1 MNILAEMLLAEPTP
15 MAIWA
20 ALMLLTLPAL
30 VVLANPDGVRNPGT
44 ALLEAANFVRRT
56 RRRRAERRAA
66 ESAEAQA
73 AVRYAL
79 EVRVAATQA
88 AEAVERW
95 QAHWRA
101 AADRVDATWAAFR
114 VADARR
120 ARSRQA
126 AAFGTPWTPQDPA
139 EYAAR
144 ERFLHEGVRAAVSRA
159 ELPVSALADALAG
172 RAGWDP
178 RRHPAEQ
185 EVVLERACAEHLERL
200 HRAAVVAERAA
211 WHDTRLAC
219 RGRDS
224 LRREAGIAESR
235 VATWP
240 IFIMAA
246 GDSPLTVGNGAHP
259 LFPIHSGNG

>member
-1 MNILAEMLLAEPTP
+1 MNVLAEMLLTEPAP

-44 ALLEAANFVRRT
+44 ALVEAANFVRRT
-56 RRRRAERRAA
+56 RRRRAGRRAVEA
-66 ESAEAQA
+66 AEAQA

-79 EVRVAATQA
+79 ELRVAVAQA
-88 AEAVERW
+88 AEAVDRW
-95 QAHWRA
+95 QTHWEA
-101 AADRVDATWAAFR
+101 ASDRVDATWAAFR
-114 VADARR
+114 AADARR
-120 ARSRQA
+120 ARSRA
-126 AAFGTPWTPQDPA
+126 AGAFGAPWTPQDPA
-139 EYAAR
+139 EYASR
-144 ERFLHEGVRAAVSRA
+144 ERFLHEQVRAAVSRA
-159 ELPVSALADALAG
+159 ELPVSALVDVLAG

-178 RRHPAEQ
+178 CLHPAEQ
-185 EVVLERACAEHLERL
+185 EIALYRACAEHLERV

-211 WHDTRLAC
+211 WHDTQLAR

-224 LRREAGIAESR
+224 LRREAEIAESR

-246 GDSPLTVGNGAHP
+246 GDLPLTVGSGGHR
-259 LFPIHSGNG
+259 LFPVHSGNG